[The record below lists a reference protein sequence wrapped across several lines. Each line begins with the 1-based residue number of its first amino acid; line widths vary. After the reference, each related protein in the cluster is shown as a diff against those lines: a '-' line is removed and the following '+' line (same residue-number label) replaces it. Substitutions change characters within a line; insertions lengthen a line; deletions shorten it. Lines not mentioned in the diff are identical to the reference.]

1 MLKALI
7 VQIFSSKRSR
17 RRKRALLK
25 GRHEGCDLRNDVAVE
40 VVAGVDV
47 AVFGTVVV
55 GNELQRSMLK
65 MPSC

>member
-25 GRHEGCDLRNDVAVE
+25 GRHEGYDPRNDVAVE
-40 VVAGVDV
+40 VDGVVVVVVA
-47 AVFGTVVV
+47 VVV
-55 GNELQRSMLK
+55 GNELQKSMPK
-65 MPSC
+65 MPN